1 MKRFSINI
9 FLFILTLT
17 AAVTALAENITL
29 TGVVKDQEGHPI
41 EFATVKVQ
49 GKAIGTLTELD
60 GSYKLVLAAADT
72 IPMQFSCIG
81 YREVKKDLIGA
92 KGEVTLNVMLPYN
105 DVMLQEVEV
114 TAYRNNIGGMDQI
127 DRSDLKL
134 SPDVSG
140 GSVEGLL
147 TTMAGVNST
156 ARPLRPAGGA

>member
-81 YREVKKDLIGA
+81 YREVKKGHRLS
-92 KGEVTLNVMLPYN
+92 
-105 DVMLQEVEV
+105 QQ
-114 TAYRNNIGGMDQI
+114 YRWNGP
-127 DRSDLKL
+127 DR
-134 SPDVSG
+134 PF
-140 GSVEGLL
+140 
-147 TTMAGVNST
+147 
-156 ARPLRPAGGA
+156 